1 MEIKRLADKIWGYWS
16 RPHLNYQPLI
26 EVRIFKDALAH
37 NLDVYRKKY
46 PALAFAPVLKSN
58 AYGHGLAVVAKILD
72 KENIPFFV
80 VDSFYEALT
89 LRQHGIK
96 SKILILGYVSA
107 EQIFQNVVKNTSI
120 GITSLEQ
127 LKMVADNLKSP
138 KSFHLKIDTGMNRQG
153 VSLAEVPEAI
163 GVIKANRNF
172 ILEGLCTHLAQA
184 VEDSDLTKKQIANWQ
199 AASQIF
205 KENFSSIKYWH
216 VAASAGVL
224 LEQKIFANVARLG
237 WGLYGLDVWPQAGLN
252 LRPALELRS
261 VVGGVKKIAAGEC
274 VGYDGTFTAERP
286 LIAATLPLGY
296 NEGVDRRLSNKGW
309 VKIRDSFCPIIG
321 RVSMNITTVDA
332 SGVGG
337 IKLNEAAIMI
347 SADAGDRNSAVNIAK
362 LCDCLPLEILIH
374 IPSYLRRKVV

>member
-1 MEIKRLADKIWGYWS
+1 MEIKRLLNKIWGYWS
-16 RPHLNYQPLI
+16 KPHLDYQPLI
-26 EVRIFKDALAH
+26 EVRIFKDALLY
-37 NLDVYRKKY
+37 NLKVYQQKY
-46 PALAFAPVLKSN
+46 PLMAFAPVLKSN
-58 AYGHGLAVVAKILD
+58 AYGHGLALVAKILD
-72 KENIPFFV
+72 KENVPFFV

-89 LRQHGIK
+89 LRQHGVK

-107 EQIFQNVVKNTSI
+107 EQIFQNVVKDTSV

-138 KSFHLKIDTGMNRQG
+138 KAFHLKIDTGMNRQG
-153 VSLAEVPEAI
+153 VSLAEVSEAI

-184 VEDSDLTKKQIANWQ
+184 VEDSGLTKKQIANWQ

-216 VAASAGVL
+216 VVASAGVL
-224 LEQKIFANVARLG
+224 LEQKIFANVVRLG
-237 WGLYGLDVWPQAGLN
+237 WGLYGLDARPQAGLN

-261 VVGGVKKIAAGEC
+261 VVGGVKKIATGEC
-274 VGYDGTFTAERP
+274 VGYDGTFTAEKP

-309 VKIRDSFCPIIG
+309 VKIHDTFCPIIG
-321 RVSMNITTVDA
+321 RVSMNITTVDISEA
-332 SGVGG
+332 QN
-337 IKLNEAAIMI
+337 IKLNDRAIVI
-347 SADAGDRNSAVNIAK
+347 SAKPGDKNSVLNIAK
-362 LCDCLPLEILIH
+362 ICDCLPLEIVVH
-374 IPSYLRRKVV
+374 IPPYLRRMVV